1 MSIRRR
7 LVRRGSE
14 GSEGGRSGYELAC
27 KAAEPRRPLPQAG
40 AAVRALTSALEWQS
54 RAVVGRHLRV
64 YLKNWHTSFLPPV
77 LEPITL
83 LLAFGLGLGAYMAA
97 GIEWKGRAISY
108 MSFVAPGMLAY
119 ATFMTS
125 IFQSLFGAFIRMRYQ
140 RTWEG
145 QLTTQ
150 IELRHVVWGE
160 ILWAG
165 LLTTSYV
172 AIVGLVL
179 SGCQAI
185 GLLQLE
191 LEYLPFVMPI
201 VFVSAC
207 AFAALGL
214 CFTALVP
221 TIDHMNL
228 PIFLVVLPLGFVSAT
243 YFPLGHPVLA
253 AISIANP
260 LYHLAEGLRG
270 LLLAGDGTGHL
281 AGLAALLAVML
292 AVLVPLD
299 MRLLRKRVLGD

>member
-1 MSIRRR
+1 M
-7 LVRRGSE
+7 
-14 GSEGGRSGYELAC
+14 
-27 KAAEPRRPLPQAG
+27 
-40 AAVRALTSALEWQS
+40 RALTSALEWQS

-83 LLAFGLGLGAYMAA
+83 LLAFGLGLGAYMAS
-97 GIEWKGRAISY
+97 GIEWKGRAIGY

-191 LEYLPFVMPI
+191 LEYLPFVIPI
-201 VFVSAC
+201 VLISAC

-228 PIFLVVLPLGFVSAT
+228 PIFLVILPLGFVSAT

>member
-1 MSIRRR
+1 M
-7 LVRRGSE
+7 RG
-14 GSEGGRSGYELAC
+14 LT
-27 KAAEPRRPLPQAG
+27 
-40 AAVRALTSALEWQS
+40 AAVEWQS

-77 LEPITL
+77 LEPITM
-83 LLAFGLGLGAYMAA
+83 LLAFGLGLGAYMAS
-97 GIEWKGRAISY
+97 GIEWNGRLIGY
-108 MSFVAPGMLAY
+108 IDFVAPGMLAY

-125 IFQSLFGAFIRMRYQ
+125 IFQSLFGAFIRMRFQ

-172 AIVGLVL
+172 AMVALVL
-179 SGCQAI
+179 SACQAL
-185 GLLQLE
+185 GLLHLE
-191 LEYLPFVMPI
+191 LQYLPLIIPI
-201 VFVSAC
+201 AFVSAC

-228 PIFLVVLPLGFVSAT
+228 PIFLVVLPLAFVSGT

-253 AISIANP
+253 SVATVNP
-260 LYHLAEGLRG
+260 LYHLAEGVRG
-270 LLLAGDGTGHL
+270 LLLGAPAAYHL
-281 AGLAALLAVML
+281 ELLIVLLAVML
-292 AVLVPLD
+292 IVLVPLD